1 MFDVI
6 VVGAGI
12 VGSLIA
18 RKLSSY
24 QLSVAVIEKEPDV
37 GNVVT
42 MANSAIVHSGY
53 DPVPGTLKAKLNVL
67 GNKMMDKVCEE
78 IDVEMERIGSLTVAL
93 YDEQLPMLEKL
104 ALRSKE
110 NGVPVKILSAEETL
124 KLEPHLNPNVKG
136 SLLAPTAGIINPF
149 TFAVHAME
157 MP

>member
-24 QLSVAVIEKEPDV
+24 QLSVAVLEKEPDV

-78 IDVEMERIGSLTVAL
+78 INNKARI
-93 YDEQLPMLEKL
+93 
-104 ALRSKE
+104 
-110 NGVPVKILSAEETL
+110 I
-124 KLEPHLNPNVKG
+124 
-136 SLLAPTAGIINPF
+136 
-149 TFAVHAME
+149 
-157 MP
+157 